1 MFPAHFFHQLEYTGA
16 RAQAALTCHHDFM
29 NPVPLDTLQWTN
41 PPLSETMT
49 DGVLTVETGDQ
60 TDFWR
65 ETFYG
70 FVHDNG
76 HFGFTEVSGDFSAE
90 VSFAGDYTE
99 LYDQAGMMIRL
110 DAQTWLKAGIEY
122 TDGQQ
127 HLSVVVTRGVS
138 DWSVLPLTA
147 PPSEIKLRLTRLGN
161 AVLIQVSLDGGDTY
175 TMLRLAALTDAAQL
189 QVGVMCASPK
199 RSGFQA
205 TFRDLRI
212 GEPVVTELH
221 T

>member
-1 MFPAHFFHQLEYTGA
+1 
-16 RAQAALTCHHDFM
+16 M
-29 NPVPLDTLQWTN
+29 NPVPLDQLQWYN
-41 PPLSETMT
+41 PPLSTAVK
-49 DGVLTVETGDQ
+49 DGVLTVKTGDQ

-70 FVHDNG
+70 FVHDDG

-110 DAQTWLKAGIEY
+110 DAETWLKAGIEY

-138 DWSVLPLTA
+138 DWSVLPLTT
-147 PPSEIKLRLTRLGN
+147 PPAEIKLRLTRLGG
-161 AVLIQVSLDGGDTY
+161 AVLVHASLNGGASY
-175 TMLRLAALTDAAQL
+175 TMLRLAALTDAVKV
-189 QVGVMCASPK
+189 QVGVMCCSPK
-199 RSGFQA
+199 RSGFQV
-205 TFRDLRI
+205 TFWGLEV
-212 GEPVVTELH
+212 GPPVVTELH
-221 T
+221 TS

>member
-1 MFPAHFFHQLEYTGA
+1 
-16 RAQAALTCHHDFM
+16 M
-29 NPVPLDTLQWTN
+29 NPVPLDTLQWIN
-41 PPLSETMT
+41 PPLSKTSA

-70 FVHDNG
+70 FIHDNG

-99 LYDQAGMMIRL
+99 LYDQAGMMLRL
-110 DAQTWLKAGIEY
+110 DAETWLKAGVEY

-138 DWSVLPLTA
+138 DWSVLPLTS

-161 AVLIQVSLDGGDTY
+161 AVLVQASLDGGDTY
-175 TMLRLAALTDAAQL
+175 TMLRLAALTDAARL
-189 QVGVMCASPK
+189 QVGVMCCSPK
-199 RSGFQA
+199 RSGFRA